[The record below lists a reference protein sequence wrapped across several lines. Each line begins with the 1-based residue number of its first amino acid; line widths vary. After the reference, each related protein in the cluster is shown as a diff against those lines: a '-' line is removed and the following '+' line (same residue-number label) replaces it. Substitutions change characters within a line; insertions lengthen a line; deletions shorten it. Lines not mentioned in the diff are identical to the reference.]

1 MRAPAHRRQL
11 STAIAAA
18 ALLAAAPATPAAAQS
33 FPARPIT
40 LVVPFPAG
48 GPLDTGARVMAE
60 RMRVT
65 LGQPVI
71 IENVA
76 GASGSIGVG
85 RVARA
90 VPDGYTLVV
99 GGTPTHVMNGA
110 VMTLAYDVIDD
121 FAPIALTTN
130 APSLIA
136 AKKAMPANNLKE
148 LIAWLKAHPDKAAQG
163 TGGVGTTSHIAGV
176 FFQQSTGTRF
186 TLVPYRGAGPAVQD
200 LVAGQIDLMID
211 PASNTMS
218 YVRAGAIKA
227 YAVTARTRMTPIPD
241 VPTVDE
247 AGMPGFHVLNWT
259 AYFAPK
265 GTPKAIVER
274 LNAAVVDALTD
285 PAVVKRAADL
295 GQEFFPRDM
304 QTPDALAAFHKAEV
318 AKWWP
323 VIKAAN
329 IKVE

>member
-1 MRAPAHRRQL
+1 MRAKDRRGRL
-11 STAIAAA
+11 LGAIVGTFVV
-18 ALLAAAPATPAAAQS
+18 ATVGSAAAQS
-33 FPARPIT
+33 YPSRTIT

-60 RMRVT
+60 RMRVS

-90 VPDGYTLVV
+90 APDGYTLVV

-110 VMTLAYDVIDD
+110 VMTLPYDVIND

-136 AKKAMPANNLKE
+136 ARKSMPANSLKE
-148 LIAWLKAHPDKAAQG
+148 LIAWLKANPDKAAQG

-218 YVRAGAIKA
+218 YVRAGTLKA
-227 YAVTARTRMTPIPD
+227 YAVTAKTRMAPIPD

-265 GTPKAIVER
+265 GTPKAIIEK
-274 LNAAVVDALTD
+274 LNAAVADALTD
-285 PAVVKRAADL
+285 PAVLARAADL
-295 GQEFFPRDM
+295 GQEIFPRDM